1 MSFVPKGSPA
11 QSPAPGQSLVHRR
24 TMLQLL
30 GIAALAIGCRSE
42 RRRDAHLIRPE
53 VTGSLAPAVL
63 ASLLETGRL
72 ISELVGFQNH
82 VPVESMTS
90 NLQLKCSEPPSYLS
104 TYVDYSSRVVLP
116 EALTAEW
123 LAGLDELHRVSV
135 VGEIAVLLLI
145 SGGFRAFGYA
155 NFNGYMGGFWHRP
168 HETKSFRAS
177 DDT

>member
-1 MSFVPKGSPA
+1 MSFVPKGPA
-11 QSPAPGQSLVHRR
+11 AGAAAPGPVLVHRR

-30 GIAALAIGCRSE
+30 GVAALAIGCRSE
-42 RRRDAHLIRPE
+42 RKREAHLIRPE
-53 VTGSLAPAVL
+53 VTGSLDPAVL
-63 ASLLETGRL
+63 ASLLATGTL
-72 ISELVGFQNH
+72 ISEFVGFQNH
-82 VPVESMTS
+82 VSVESMTS

-104 TYVDYSSRVVLP
+104 TYEDYASRVVLP
-116 EALTAEW
+116 EELTAEW

>member
-1 MSFVPKGSPA
+1 MSFVPKGPPA
-11 QSPAPGQSLVHRR
+11 RASAPGPGLVHRR

-30 GIAALAIGCRSE
+30 GVAALAIGCRSE
-42 RRRDAHLIRPE
+42 RKRDAHLIRPE
-53 VTGSLAPAVL
+53 TTGSLEPDVL
-63 ASLLETGRL
+63 AALLATGTL
-72 ISELVGFQNH
+72 ISEFVGFRDH

-104 TYVDYSSRVVLP
+104 TYQDYSSRVVLP
-116 EALTAEW
+116 EALTDEW

-155 NFNGYMGGFWHRP
+155 NFNGYMGGLWHRP
-168 HETKSFRAS
+168 HESKSFRAS